1 MMIKKLNLMMA
12 MMKTKCANKSRVLTI
27 LSNTKCAN
35 KSIVSTKFSSHK
47 NSSLQIL
54 STPLSKSWT
63 KTWVLELEFDPPTF
77 FSLKSQTKTKANLLQ
92 NPDPPHLATQT
103 QTHYTHKHKSV
114 SHLCSFSPTHLSPSH
129 PLSFLHSLCFSL
141 STKLFNG
148 GGG

>member
-35 KSIVSTKFSSHK
+35 KSIVSTKFSLHK

-54 STPLSKSWT
+54 STPLLKSWT

-77 FSLKSQTKTKANLLQ
+77 FSLKSQTKTKANPLQ

-103 QTHYTHKHKSV
+103 QTHY
-114 SHLCSFSPTHLSPSH
+114 THLSPSH

-148 GGG
+148 GGAEASR